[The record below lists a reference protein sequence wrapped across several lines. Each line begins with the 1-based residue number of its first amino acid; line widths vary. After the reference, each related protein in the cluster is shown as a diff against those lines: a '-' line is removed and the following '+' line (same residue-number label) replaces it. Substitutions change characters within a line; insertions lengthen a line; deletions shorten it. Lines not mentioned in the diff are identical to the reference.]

1 MPITPSLATWMISAL
16 TLFGVIFRPLRLPEW
31 VFAVVGAAI
40 LVLTG
45 LLRWP
50 DAVQGVLSG
59 GDVYLFLAGMMLL
72 AETARREGLFDYLAA
87 FAARSARG
95 SPRRLFALVYL
106 MGTIVTVFLSNDAT
120 AVVLTPAVIAV
131 SRAAKV
137 SSPIPYLL
145 ICAFVANAA
154 SFVLPISNPANL
166 VVFGADLPALGPW
179 LARFALPSAVA
190 VAATFLLLRWTQK
203 KDLQGMADSNVAIP
217 ELSAGGRVAA
227 FGLAGA
233 AALLLG
239 SSWFG
244 LELGL
249 PTCAAG
255 VVTALAVTLAER
267 SNPLPLIREISW
279 ETLALVAGLFVIV
292 RAIELSGLQQTLVDA
307 LQAPLNENPLTG
319 TLLSGLLLAFGTNLT
334 NNLPLGLMAGAFTTG
349 ADLPQKVIDGIL
361 VGIDIGPNLSVTGSL
376 ATILWLTALRREGL
390 SFSAWSFLKLG
401 CIIMPP
407 TVFLALAAVILQ
419 PWG

>member
-1 MPITPSLATWMISAL
+1 MP
-16 TLFGVIFRPLRLPEW
+16 
-31 VFAVVGAAI
+31 
-40 LVLTG
+40 
-45 LLRWP
+45 
-50 DAVQGVLSG
+50 
-59 GDVYLFLAGMMLL
+59 
-72 AETARREGLFDYLAA
+72 
-87 FAARSARG
+87 
-95 SPRRLFALVYL
+95 
-106 MGTIVTVFLSNDAT
+106 N
-120 AVVLTPAVIAV
+120 
-131 SRAAKV
+131 
-137 SSPIPYLL
+137 
-145 ICAFVANAA
+145 
-154 SFVLPISNPANL
+154 
-166 VVFGADLPALGPW
+166 
-179 LARFALPSAVA
+179 
-190 VAATFLLLRWTQK
+190 
-203 KDLQGMADSNVAIP
+203 
-217 ELSAGGRVAA
+217 RVR
-227 FGLAGA
+227 
-233 AALLLG
+233 
-239 SSWFG
+239 

-292 RAIELSGLQQTLVDA
+292 RAIELSGLQQILVDA